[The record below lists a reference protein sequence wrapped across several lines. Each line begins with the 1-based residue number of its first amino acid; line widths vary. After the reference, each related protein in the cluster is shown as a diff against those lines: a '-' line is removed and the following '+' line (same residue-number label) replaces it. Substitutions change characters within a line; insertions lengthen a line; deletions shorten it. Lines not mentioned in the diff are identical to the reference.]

1 MVNRRQSRDED
12 DSVDQGN
19 GHKVTNRKGS
29 NVSDRSD
36 SRRDNSKSEQ
46 TKRRDNSRGGDDLK
60 KRDGPNARNR
70 KRSGSSDES
79 EDGKGKNKKN
89 AKFDSSDEES
99 GSDSES
105 HSQRSGDSD
114 KQDKRRS
121 NDNKKPGF
129 DNSTYEVYFGDVSF
143 NAEED
148 DIRAH
153 FKGCGQILQIKL
165 LTREDGKSRG
175 RGFIKFAD
183 EKAMKNALKLNS
195 TELMGR
201 RIVVEQPAN
210 KAPTRGPGSGGDN
223 QESSSVIVRNLPFN
237 FSDNDLSDMFENF
250 GSIKSFRVIKNE
262 SGQSKGFGF
271 VDFES
276 PADAKSALSKSG
288 TEINGRSITVDFSL
302 PKGDRPFN
310 GGGRGG
316 FGGGR
321 GGFGGGRGGFRG
333 DRGGR
338 GGRGGYGDRPQRG
351 GYRRDD

>member
-1 MVNRRQSRDED
+1 MVNRRQSRDES
-12 DSVDQGN
+12 DSDDQGN
-19 GHKVTNRKGS
+19 GNKITNRKGS

-36 SRRDNSKSEQ
+36 SRRDNSRSEQ
-46 TKRRDNSRGGDDLK
+46 TKRRGDDRDNLK
-60 KRDGPNARNR
+60 KRDGPSSRNR

-79 EDGKGKNKKN
+79 DDVKGKNKKN
-89 AKFDSSDEES
+89 AKFDSSEES
-99 GSDSES
+99 GSESES
-105 HSQRSGDSD
+105 HSQKSGD
-114 KQDKRRS
+114 DKRRS

-129 DNSTYEVYFGDVSF
+129 DNSTFEVYFGDVSF

-183 EKAMKNALKLNS
+183 EKGMKNALKLNS

-210 KAPTRGPGSGGDN
+210 KAPTRGPGAGGDN

-237 FSDNDLSDMFENF
+237 FGDNDLNDMFESF

-276 PADAKSALSKSG
+276 PADAKAALSKSG
-288 TEINGRSITVDFSL
+288 TDINGRSITVDFSL

-333 DRGGR
+333 GDRGGR

-351 GYRRDD
+351 YRRDD